1 MYDHVCAGG
10 RAPRLFPILR
20 GGTTY
25 ARVSTQ
31 VCPWTGKPDALHTIL
46 GWAPVNRS
54 SQRSLLC
61 HRCTWVF
68 LRQGVAGCV

>member
-10 RAPRLFPILR
+10 RAPRLFLILR

-31 VCPWTGKPDALHTIL
+31 VCPWTGKPDTLHTIL
-46 GWAPVNRS
+46 GWAPMN
-54 SQRSLLC
+54 
-61 HRCTWVF
+61 
-68 LRQGVAGCV
+68 